1 MLLVYICLFVVNADK
16 DGSFGYDE
24 VNVVLFKVLGVSESI
39 VVVIDVVDAAND
51 VDDND
56 DNCVDYY
63 ILLMS

>member
-24 VNVVLFKVLGVSESI
+24 VNVVLFKVLSVAETI
-39 VVVIDVVDAAND
+39 VVVIDVVVAAND